1 MGTTLFNITIIP
13 VSYTIAAIIIFQ
25 GSKWKKVIM
34 ACCYYMLAIVP
45 EFLFAAITEAYGITI
60 YYPVDY
66 VDPEW
71 KSIPYGKPLAN
82 QTYYVLNYEGSTSCK
97 SRF

>member
-1 MGTTLFNITIIP
+1 MEE
-13 VSYTIAAIIIFQ
+13 SYHGLLLLYVGNRTR
-25 GSKWKKVIM
+25 V
-34 ACCYYMLAIVP
+34 
-45 EFLFAAITEAYGITI
+45 LFAAITEAYGITI